1 MEPQFKTN
9 KWQIITKF
17 AIVYS
22 LIVIGFGLI
31 LYIFNL
37 TMKAGWVSGLVSLSA
52 LFGSIYYG
60 ILAHRNQNL
69 NGFITYKQSLGI
81 GLLISLVAGVVLAL
95 YQLLFNLYIAPE
107 MAVNLM
113 NEAKRQMIESNTSE
127 EDMERTLSMFKKM
140 SEPLYIVLGGI
151 AGSFFL
157 GLIASLIISSFTK
170 KEDPDA
176 AYKNL

>member
-31 LYIFNL
+31 LYIFSL
-37 TMKAGWVSGLVSLSA
+37 TMKAGWVSGLVSLAA
-52 LFGSIYYG
+52 LFGSINYG

-69 NGFITYKQSLGI
+69 NGFISYGQSLGI
-81 GLLISLVAGVVLAL
+81 GLLISLVAGVILAL
-95 YQLLFNLYIAPE
+95 YQLVFNLYIAPE
-107 MAVNLM
+107 MATNML
-113 NEAKRQMIESNTSE
+113 NEAKRQLIESNASE
-127 EDMERTLSMFKKM
+127 EEMQTTINIFKKM
-140 SEPLYIVLGGI
+140 SEPLYIVFGGI
-151 AGSFFL
+151 AGSFVL
-157 GLIASLIISSFTK
+157 GLIASLIISAFTK